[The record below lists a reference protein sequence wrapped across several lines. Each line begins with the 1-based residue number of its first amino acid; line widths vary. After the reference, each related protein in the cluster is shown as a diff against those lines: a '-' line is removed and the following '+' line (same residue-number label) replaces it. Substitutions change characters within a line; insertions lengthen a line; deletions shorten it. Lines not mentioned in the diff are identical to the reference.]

1 MVMKFGHRPWWKRTL
16 GGKKLIRIKIGILN
30 RLASRLWQEFGAE
43 PFGAFSAVTGRRDGP
58 RRVINMANGIEEQN
72 IRA

>member
-1 MVMKFGHRPWWKRTL
+1 LPDFDGFVQ
-16 GGKKLIRIKIGILN
+16 GGTTTG
-30 RLASRLWQEFGAE
+30 LASRLWQEFGAE
-43 PFGAFSAVTGRRDGP
+43 PFGAFSAVIVRRDGS

>member
-16 GGKKLIRIKIGILN
+16 GGKKLIRIKI
-30 RLASRLWQEFGAE
+30 
-43 PFGAFSAVTGRRDGP
+43 
-58 RRVINMANGIEEQN
+58 VINMANGIEEQN